1 MKDIK
6 DQYSKYKLTL
16 TPLTPIFIGSG
27 ETLNKTKY
35 YYNSAQRII
44 NIVDEKKLIKF
55 LSNSNLID
63 DFSEYL
69 LNSGSGGN
77 LVNWLSEKR
86 ININSLNIWKYQ
98 LKTGTLKD
106 NRDPKKQLNEIKT
119 FIKGANIL
127 PYIPSSSVKGAIRT
141 ALLAYEIL
149 NNKSKYSNF
158 FNRDFAR
165 IDIKKIEQEA
175 FGAISNNIFRALRI
189 SDSKEFSTENL
200 ILIQRYDYP
209 IHKKEPNPM
218 PMFLE
223 CLNTFS
229 AVKMSLIIDEEQNK
243 NKYFTMEKIEKALKL
258 FVELQAQ
265 AMEAFRKN
273 ISEFGYMI
281 DDEYDEKLDCNMCL
295 GGATGFWSKTIVYA
309 LAPDSQTAVQSL
321 KELFDRKFRIHKHLL
336 LDKEVS
342 PHAMKMINDN
352 GEYIPIGL
360 CNLKMEEQ

>member
-1 MKDIK
+1 MKKIK
-6 DQYSKYKLTL
+6 DQYTKYKLTL
-16 TPLTPIFIGSG
+16 TPLTPVFIGSG

-35 YYNSAQRII
+35 YYDSAQRII
-44 NIVDEKKLIKF
+44 NVVDEKKLIDL
-55 LSNSNLID
+55 LSRSHLVDN
-63 DFSEYL
+63 FSEYL
-69 LNSGSGGN
+69 LNNGNRGN
-77 LVNWLSEKR
+77 LVNWFSEKR
-86 ININSLNIWKYQ
+86 INIDSVNIWKYQ

-119 FIKGANIL
+119 FIKGPNGL
-127 PYIPSSSVKGAIRT
+127 PYIPSSSLKGAIRT

-149 NNKSKYSNF
+149 NNKSKYSGF
-158 FNRDFAR
+158 FNK
-165 IDIKKIEQEA
+165 DISKINIRKIEEEA
-175 FGAISNNIFRALRI
+175 FDPISNSIFRALRI
-189 SDSKEFSTENL
+189 ADSKEFGGENL
-200 ILIQRYDYP
+200 ILVQRYDYP

-223 CLNTFS
+223 CLNAFKP
-229 AVKMSLIIDEEQNK
+229 VELSLIIDEEQNK

-295 GGATGFWSKTIVYA
+295 GGASGFWSKTIVYA